1 MHVALS
7 EAMDKTNFK
16 GFLFSLNLVYFLK
29 MRRSCKNLLC
39 ALDMLYI
46 KFSDAIY
53 EKIVTFDFLP
63 PFLFWQSGTFR
74 DDAYDQLL
82 TLHKWDIKFE

>member
-7 EAMDKTNFK
+7 EAMDETNFK
-16 GFLFSLNLVYFLK
+16 GFLFSLNLVYFFK
-29 MRRSCKNLLC
+29 MWRSCKNLLC

-53 EKIVTFDFLP
+53 EKIFLP
-63 PFLFWQSGTFR
+63 LFFWQSGTFR